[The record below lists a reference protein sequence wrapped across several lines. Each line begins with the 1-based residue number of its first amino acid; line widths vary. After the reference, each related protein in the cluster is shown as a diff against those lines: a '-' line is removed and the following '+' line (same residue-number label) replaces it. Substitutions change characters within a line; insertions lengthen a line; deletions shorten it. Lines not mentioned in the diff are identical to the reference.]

1 MDTKEKILISARQL
15 FTDYGYKKVSMDEIA
30 SSAGFTKKT
39 VYSYFKDKDTLL
51 RSLIE
56 EELFSMKSIIDN
68 YSSDSSLDVF
78 GFLNKTMYSL
88 LKYKKESKL
97 LFRLSREIGSAN
109 IEKTIG
115 IIDDSIISFI
125 KEKVLLLSDKV
136 DINIDVDLCAFVIYK
151 VYLSIMFE
159 YDKDID
165 EDMITRNVTQILK
178 NGLFKF
184 QEVFDEK
191 FY

>member
-51 RSLIE
+51 RSLVE

-88 LKYKKESKL
+88 LKYKKDSKL
-97 LFRLSREIGSAN
+97 LFRLSLVLN
-109 IEKTIG
+109 LP
-115 IIDDSIISFI
+115 I
-125 KEKVLLLSDKV
+125 KIV
-136 DINIDVDLCAFVIYK
+136 
-151 VYLSIMFE
+151 
-159 YDKDID
+159 
-165 EDMITRNVTQILK
+165 
-178 NGLFKF
+178 
-184 QEVFDEK
+184 
-191 FY
+191 